1 MLTSM
6 LIGILLWIALMTV
19 DKWLF
24 GFGKWLGKKYI
35 TPYLLEFLCNSKTG
49 DWILLKIIAP
59 IFYRKQ
65 LKEYL
70 TENSDNNT

>member
-1 MLTSM
+1 M
-6 LIGILLWIALMTV
+6 LIGILLWITLMTV

-24 GFGKWLGKKYI
+24 DFGKWLGKKYI
-35 TPYLLEFLCNSKTG
+35 TPWLLTFIGNSKTG

-59 IFYRKQ
+59 IFYCKQ

-70 TENSDNNT
+70 TENSDNT